1 LAGIPG
7 GGSPSSK
14 GPSSISDQ
22 TRGGFFQTTFGRQT
36 AFGQFTA
43 RNWALLFL
51 ILMIVIFS
59 FAGPGFFDIVNFQN
73 IIHLSTGTFLLAAAE
88 TLVVITGGIDL
99 SIGYVYGLASVLGA
113 KVMQILG
120 AGGMPVPLVIMLGS
134 LAALLVSILPGL
146 GNGVLITRFKVPPFI
161 ATMGMWGICN
171 GVTLFLSD
179 GFMPVMGA
187 PSQIN
192 DIGNSYF
199 LYIDPSKTV
208 SFFSKP
214 PYITLTSIRNI
225 RRLIPNSLFLTLLVL
240 FILGFVMSRTRFGR
254 HTYAIG
260 GSMDAAVRAG
270 INVDRH
276 LVMIYVIS
284 SFVSGIAGLF
294 NLFQTGIGNYT
305 PSGANY
311 ELMAVAAVVIGGA
324 SLTGGKGRIMGTAV
338 GVLVLAVLENGL
350 QIAGISAFYRYI
362 GVGVLLTIAVII
374 DRAFP
379 DMF

>member
-1 LAGIPG
+1 MAER
-7 GGSPSSK
+7 S
-14 GPSSISDQ
+14 
-22 TRGGFFQTTFGRQT
+22 GFFQTDFGR
-36 AFGQFTA
+36 FSA
-43 RNWALLFL
+43 RNWSALFL
-51 ILMIVIFS
+51 VLMVLIFS
-59 FAGPGFFDIVNFQN
+59 VAGPGFFDITNFQN
-73 IIHLSTGTFLLAAAE
+73 ILHLSTGAFLLAAAE

-99 SIGYVYGLASVLGA
+99 SIGYVYGLTSVLGA

-120 AGGMPVPLVIMLGS
+120 AGGMALPLVILFGC
-134 LAALLVSILPGL
+134 AAAILVSLLPGL
-146 GNGVLITRFKVPPFI
+146 ANGILVTRFKVPPFI

-187 PSQIN
+187 PQQIN

-199 LYIDPSKTV
+199 LYIDPSKSV
-208 SFFSKP
+208 SFFAKP
-214 PYITLTSIRNI
+214 AYITMLNI
-225 RRLIPNSLFLTLLVL
+225 RSILRLVPNSVFLSLAVLLL
-240 FILGFVMSRTRFGR
+240 LAFAMNRTRFGR

-260 GSMDAAVRAG
+260 GSMDAAIRSG
-270 INVDRH
+270 INVNRH
-276 LVMIYVIS
+276 LVSIYVIS
-284 SFVSGIAGLF
+284 SLISGIAGLF

-324 SLTGGKGRIMGTAV
+324 SLTGGKGRIWGTAV

-379 DMF
+379 DLF